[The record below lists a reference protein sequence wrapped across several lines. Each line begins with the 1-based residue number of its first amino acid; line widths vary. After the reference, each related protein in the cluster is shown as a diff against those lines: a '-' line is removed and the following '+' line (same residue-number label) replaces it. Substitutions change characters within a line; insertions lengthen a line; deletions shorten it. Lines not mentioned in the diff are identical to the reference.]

1 MDINDIVT
9 THIEVL
15 SELNSLLDYEK
26 EILIKD
32 DADELP
38 GIIEKKKLIAQKI
51 AFVEKKR
58 QEIYGAKTAE
68 ELSSEGVIGKSQV
81 NKLKKLAEDIKEKND
96 TNLILTR
103 QSIYYIR
110 MITSALNP
118 NQRVVTYGSTGSIDD
133 GTQTSVFNRK
143 I

>member
-1 MDINDIVT
+1 MDINDIVN
-9 THIEVL
+9 THIDVL

-26 EILIKD
+26 EVLIKD
-32 DADELP
+32 EANELP
-38 GIIEKKKLIAQKI
+38 GIIDKKKLIAQKI

-58 QEIYGAKTAE
+58 QEIYGTKTAE
-68 ELSSEGVIGKSQV
+68 ELVIDGIINHSQV
-81 NKLKKLAEDIKEKND
+81 DKLKRLTEDIKEKND

-118 NQRVVTYGSTGSIDD
+118 NQRVVTYGNSGSIDD
-133 GTQTSVFNRK
+133 GTSSSVFNRK

>member
-1 MDINDIVT
+1 MDINDIVK

-15 SELNSLLDYEK
+15 SELKSLLDYEK
-26 EILIKD
+26 EVLIKD
-32 DADELP
+32 EAHELS
-38 GIIEKKKLIAQKI
+38 GIIEKKKLISQKI

-58 QEIYGAKTAE
+58 HEIYGTKTAE
-68 ELSSEGVIGKSQV
+68 ELLSDGVIGHKQV
-81 NKLKKLAEDIKEKND
+81 DKLKKLTDDIKEKND

-118 NQRVVTYGSTGSIDD
+118 NQRVVTYGNNGSIDD
-133 GTQTSVFNRK
+133 GVSSSVFNRK